1 MLPIGDDDSARRTVP
16 LVTYALI
23 ALNVL
28 FFFVELSGGNAF
40 IGKWAFVPSR
50 FLANPFSDF
59 LTLFTSMFMHAG
71 WVHLGGNM
79 LYLWIFGDNVEDRF
93 GHIKFTIFYVLC
105 GLAATFAQLAFSLGS
120 NVPNL
125 GASGAIAGVLGAYI
139 LLFPQAKV
147 KVLQAQRVIQVPALI
162 VIGLWI
168 VLQFFSGI
176 GSIANT
182 AQAGGVAYMSH
193 IGGFLAGFVLTF
205 VFRGS
210 GGAQAAGCW
219 MPPTAGNA
227 WQWTSTTSSRIPL
240 PTRAGA
246 GSRSVSN
253 STPGIPRPTNSKAG
267 TWTTSRC
274 AQRARGSS

>member
-1 MLPIGDDDSARRTVP
+1 VESYDRWKLNPMFPIGDDNTSRRTFP

-23 ALNVL
+23 ALSVL
-28 FFFVELSGGNAF
+28 FFFVELSGGDAF
-40 IGKWAFVPSR
+40 IGNWAFVPSR
-50 FLANPFSDF
+50 FVAGPFGDL

-120 NVPNL
+120 RVPNL

-182 AQAGGVAYMSH
+182 AQAGGVAYMAH

-205 VFRGS
+205 LFRGS
-210 GGAQAAGCW
+210 RDAQATG
-219 MPPTAGNA
+219 
-227 WQWTSTTSSRIPL
+227 
-240 PTRAGA
+240 
-246 GSRSVSN
+246 
-253 STPGIPRPTNSKAG
+253 
-267 TWTTSRC
+267 
-274 AQRARGSS
+274 